1 MREDNWRRYVY
12 VYNEDGRYVIEE
24 RMYWAQILLKPEQR
38 RRLEEIARRE
48 GHSISAV
55 TRRVIDAGL
64 QALESEAEMWEKRAL
79 IFSDLALIFRLSR
92 ERQPVLSERITDRVQ
107 EQPL

>member
-1 MREDNWRRYVY
+1 MREDNWRRCVY

-48 GHSISAV
+48 
-55 TRRVIDAGL
+55 
-64 QALESEAEMWEKRAL
+64 
-79 IFSDLALIFRLSR
+79 
-92 ERQPVLSERITDRVQ
+92 
-107 EQPL
+107 